1 MDTLFSQ
8 FLDETGKKTLWL
20 TVALCVKQVAK
31 KSQLSPLPNWT
42 SSLSSPQAIGPIG
55 RWLESDGQINPY
67 DPVNPVIKKILKIG
81 KILHHKLHA
90 EHCPMWQAEQEVY
103 GKET

>member
-31 KSQLSPLPNWT
+31 KSQLSPLPNWA
-42 SSLSSPQAIGPIG
+42 SSLSSPRAISPIG
-55 RWLESDGQINPY
+55 RWLESEGQKNPWFVY
-67 DPVNPVIKKILKIG
+67 PMNRIIFQPDETPMVPIF
-81 KILHHKLHA
+81 HHSIVPLFSA
-90 EHCPMWQAEQEVY
+90 S
-103 GKET
+103 GG